1 MSHRSSVFWCSK
13 LHTLSNISLT
23 ASISMLPISAKQS
36 TDPIQLT
43 TLSLTDITPK
53 FQHAVFAVCHPS
65 AVEKYE
71 QSGKARDLYL
81 SGVAGFVAVEK
92 VDVNKEIL
100 SLLSPCAGSLP
111 SQHLLVGDNITWVE

>member
-1 MSHRSSVFWCSK
+1 
-13 LHTLSNISLT
+13 
-23 ASISMLPISAKQS
+23 
-36 TDPIQLT
+36 
-43 TLSLTDITPK
+43 
-53 FQHAVFAVCHPS
+53 
-65 AVEKYE
+65 VEKYE